1 MSAPMLAAEGLR
13 AGYGDAEVLF
23 GIDLEV
29 RAGSIVAVVG
39 ANGAG
44 KTTLLSALVGLI
56 PPRSGAVRLE
66 GEDVTRLPADRRAA
80 RGMTLV
86 PEGGRLFPFMSVQEN
101 LELGAYSAGARSGAA
116 EMLEAAMARFP
127 VLRDRR
133 RQLAGRLS
141 GGERQMCA
149 IARALMCRP
158 RLLLLDE
165 PSVGLSP
172 LMAER
177 VLETVAELAR
187 DEGLTVLIVEQRV
200 TEVLQIADEAHVLD
214 HGRIALSGRAEALRG
229 DPQVQE
235 AYMGL

>member
-1 MSAPMLAAEGLR
+1 MTPLMLEVEGLR

-23 GIDLEV
+23 DVSLRVPSGRV
-29 RAGSIVAVVG
+29 VAVVG

-44 KTTLLSALVGLI
+44 KTTLLSALVGLV
-56 PPRSGAVRLE
+56 PPRAGTVRLE
-66 GEDVTRLPADRRAA
+66 GCDVTRLPTDRRAG
-80 RGMTLV
+80 RGMTLT

-101 LELGAYSAGARSGAA
+101 LELGAYSAAARA
-116 EMLEAAMARFP
+116 EAPRMLDAAMARFP

-158 RLLLLDE
+158 KLLLLDE

-172 LMAER
+172 LMAQT
-177 VLETVAELAR
+177 VFDTVAQLAR

-200 TEVLQIADEAHVLD
+200 TEVLEIADEAHVLD
-214 HGRIALSGRAEALRG
+214 HGRIALSGSAQALRG
-229 DPQVQE
+229 DPQVQA